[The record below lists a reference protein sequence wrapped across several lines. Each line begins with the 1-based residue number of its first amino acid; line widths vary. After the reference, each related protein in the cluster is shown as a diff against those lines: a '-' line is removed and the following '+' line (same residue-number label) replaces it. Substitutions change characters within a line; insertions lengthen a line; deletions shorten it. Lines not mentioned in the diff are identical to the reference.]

1 MRVVHARCGGLDVHK
16 RTVVA
21 CVLQTAEDGTVR
33 RHVRTFG
40 TMAGEL
46 LALSD
51 WLARLA
57 VGHIPLESTGV
68 YWRPVFNL
76 LEGEG
81 RELVLVNPQHIKHVP
96 GHKTD
101 VQDAEW
107 LADLLRH
114 GLLRGSFIPPA
125 PVHPHLLRHARVRQI
140 VRQTKSLPLAQK
152 QAGWSRLQMAY
163 LTIGDDEAR
172 ELMRRVED

>member
-1 MRVVHARCGGLDVHK
+1 MRVVHARCCGLDVHK

-21 CVLQTAEDGTVR
+21 CVLLTAEDGSVR
-33 RHVRTFG
+33 RFVRTFG
-40 TMAGEL
+40 TMTGEL

-51 WLARLA
+51 WLERLA
-57 VGHIPLESTGV
+57 VGHLAPESTGV

-101 VQDAEW
+101 VQ
-107 LADLLRH
+107 LRH
-114 GLLRGSFIPPA
+114 EVVSVAVGPERSGPNLVFCHQYPTAACGRSNPAVRSPRDNVASPHRGRPPREGRRRLPA
-125 PVHPHLLRHARVRQI
+125 SRRSGARVDG
-140 VRQTKSLPLAQK
+140 P
-152 QAGWSRLQMAY
+152 G
-163 LTIGDDEAR
+163 
-172 ELMRRVED
+172 